1 MGRQMHLEG
10 GNILAGLHFTVVGER
25 IDGQGVDFMAALDVI
40 KDKRKNGSHI
50 SFVSLSDMVEVVQS
64 FRILSFSSRADSE

>member
-1 MGRQMHLEG
+1 MHLEG
-10 GNILAGLHFTVVGER
+10 GDILAGLHFAAVGETW

-40 KDKRKNGSHI
+40 KDKNKNGSQI

-64 FRILSFSSRADSE
+64 FRVLSLSSRADSE